1 MYTKFSIKQQ
11 MSIFLKKKKK
21 DFNKQ
26 DWYPISNSETPNT
39 MNVHRHPPPILL
51 FNGVSLEA
59 HEAWGY
65 AKRMNRNYS
74 EGDIVEKREQTDSR
88 RTASLK
94 GINASG

>member
-1 MYTKFSIKQQ
+1 MRINVYKILPDLDLGNVYQILYKATNEHF
-11 MSIFLKKKKK
+11 FKKKKK

-59 HEAWGY
+59 HEA
-65 AKRMNRNYS
+65 
-74 EGDIVEKREQTDSR
+74 
-88 RTASLK
+88 
-94 GINASG
+94 